1 MTGCIPCIGNVK
13 HATLIENC
21 YPPTKQ
27 GGTTPRSSELS
38 YLTFYAS
45 SRPAKL
51 TKVGS
56 YLQKKV
62 TKDIRK
68 GRKGNNQ
75 VSLHI
80 LKALIQT
87 CHRDLNIFSKYVV
100 QILSMILD
108 TRDLELIDLT
118 CETFIVFCSYHDG
131 TTLGVDADLTQDYE
145 NLIKKFAGFCNYTN
159 EDEAFALKMQY
170 IGHRAIQAAV
180 TSSALQFSNFKTQ
193 LSILFP
199 PLIVTLANS
208 DKSRDPF
215 DITDG
220 SIDIR
225 DSVLDN
231 GKVNKHIIGLLA
243 AHTVSILF
251 NKLTGPSVRI
261 SLVPLFNY
269 LNETHKW
276 WPPQLAVNIMKLVL
290 ESLQPQYRYL
300 LVSEVLHQLNV
311 VDGAEQTMINE
322 KYAALVLILDSILNA
337 NIPLVGIS
345 VLEVLNSLFNSLV
358 KSTQYH
364 PFPTQLHENDAT
376 TAVAD
381 PVDEKDEKNTQYAT
395 TIQSGL
401 VHSIGGLASQTY
413 YENQMRDM
421 VGYLVSKLRPNTAL
435 EYVDT
440 MLIHDYRIIALC
452 CLDSIVSG
460 SQNAIAQNSSE
471 AEFNLVVS
479 QFPLDAWIPAL
490 ALLNDKNSRTRLAF
504 SKTLYTFLLNMIPK
518 VTSDPLDAYPQRSPT
533 YHTDAIFIDR
543 FVHVIQDWVL
553 IPDFNVSDLRF
564 VYSFLHL
571 MTRKFGI
578 DATVMIVPLV
588 FSIQQL
594 IKEGKITLT
603 TRQYAIESALISLF
617 DAMGQFY
624 HIESLSNYMKELQSE
639 RPKDDILLTDSI
651 NVSCIKEP
659 ELFTINVEDTNEKVN
674 RVWIDRSKV
683 VEIMSKEGSLRDEQD
698 THGLEL
704 EAKLFAEWGSDAFL
718 NNDHTTRKK
727 IFVEMNEAKPKLSS
741 PWEHADL
748 IRPTATT
755 EERKDSIRVATLK
768 EALVAQNN
776 ATGEDDVDSESTQ
789 TNSLSTHSRHA
800 TTTATTKTGQQ
811 IDMNALLNEL
821 NLPPNA
827 QSTVSLVNPPY
838 KLT

>member
-1 MTGCIPCIGNVK
+1 
-13 HATLIENC
+13 
-21 YPPTKQ
+21 
-27 GGTTPRSSELS
+27 
-38 YLTFYAS
+38 
-45 SRPAKL
+45 
-51 TKVGS
+51 
-56 YLQKKV
+56 
-62 TKDIRK
+62 
-68 GRKGNNQ
+68 
-75 VSLHI
+75 
-80 LKALIQT
+80 
-87 CHRDLNIFSKYVV
+87 
-100 QILSMILD
+100 MILD

-118 CETFIVFCSYHDG
+118 CEAFIVFCSYHNG
-131 TTLGVDADLTQDYE
+131 TTLGVDAELTQDYE
-145 NLIKKFAGFCNYTN
+145 TLIKKFSGFCNYTN
-159 EDEAFALKMQY
+159 EDEAFALKMRY

-193 LSILFP
+193 LRILFP

-208 DKSRDPF
+208 DKSRNPF

-231 GKVNKHIIGLLA
+231 GKVNKHIIDLLA

-261 SLVPLFNY
+261 SLVPLFDY
-269 LNETHKW
+269 MNETHKW
-276 WPPQLAVNIMKLVL
+276 WPPHLAVNIMKLVL

-311 VDGAEQTMINE
+311 VDGTEATMINE
-322 KYAALVLILDSILNA
+322 KYAALILILDSILNA

-345 VLEVLNSLFNSLV
+345 VLEVLNSLFNSLI
-358 KSTQYH
+358 KSTQYN
-364 PFPTQLHENDAT
+364 PFPTQQHDIEVAVVDA
-376 TAVAD
+376 
-381 PVDEKDEKNTQYAT
+381 VDEKDEKSTQYAT

-401 VHSIGGLASQTY
+401 VHSIGGLASQIY
-413 YENQMRDM
+413 YENQMSDM

-440 MLIHDYRIIALC
+440 MLIHDYRTIALC

-460 SQNAIAQNSSE
+460 SQNAIPQNSSE

-479 QFPLDAWIPAL
+479 QFPLDAWMPAL
-490 ALLNDKNSRTRLAF
+490 PLLNDKNSRTRLAF

-518 VTSDPLDAYPQRSPT
+518 VTSNPLDAYPQRSPT
-533 YHTDAIFIDR
+533 YHSDAIFIDR

-564 VYSFLHL
+564 VYSFLYL
-571 MTRKFGI
+571 LTRKFGI
-578 DATVMIVPLV
+578 DATVMIVPLA

-603 TRQYAIESALISLF
+603 ARQYAIESALISLF

-624 HIESLSNYMKELQSE
+624 HIDSLSNYMNEIQST
-639 RPKDDILLTDSI
+639 RQKDTILLTESI
-651 NVSCIKEP
+651 NVSCMKEP
-659 ELFTINVEDTNEKVN
+659 ELFTIHVDDTEGKVN
-674 RVWIDRSKV
+674 RVWIERSRV

-718 NNDHTTRKK
+718 NNDHTIRKK
-727 IFVEMNEAKPKLSS
+727 IYVEMNEAKPKLSS
-741 PWEHADL
+741 PWEHADFV
-748 IRPTATT
+748 RPTL
-755 EERKDSIRVATLK
+755 EEKKDSIRVATLK

-776 ATGEDDVDSESTQ
+776 AAGEDDLDSESTQ
-789 TNSLSTHSRHA
+789 TNSLSAHSRQP
-800 TTTATTKTGQQ
+800 TTNTKIGQ
-811 IDMNALLNEL
+811 IDMNALLTEL
-821 NLPPNA
+821 NLPPNT

-838 KLT
+838 KLN